1 MRKGVSVMNEDIDN
15 IIRFWFGSENIDV
28 IEARD
33 DFWFSTN
40 SQLDQEIK
48 RDFSALVASAYKQ
61 DLANWAETAKGS
73 LALLVLLDQFTRNIY
88 RGTGRAFAYDEQTRA
103 ICLQGIE
110 RGFDLELSSS
120 ERVFYYLPLEHSEL
134 MSDQKQCV
142 QLFKRLA
149 HNVDEKYA
157 GKYQQRFNA
166 YVEYAVLHYKIIDDF
181 GRFPHRNDLL
191 GRESTQAELKYLIE
205 GGATFGQAS
214 N

>member
-1 MRKGVSVMNEDIDN
+1 MNEDIDR
-15 IIRFWFGSENIDV
+15 IMRFWFGSDNVDV
-28 IEARD
+28 IETRD
-33 DFWFSTN
+33 DFWFGAN
-40 SQLDQEIK
+40 SRVDQQIK
-48 RDFSALVASAYKQ
+48 RQFSALVMSAYQ
-61 DLANWAETAKGS
+61 QELTNWAMTAKGS
-73 LALLVLLDQFTRNIY
+73 LALIVLLDQFTRNIY
-88 RGTGRAFAYDEQTRA
+88 RGNGRAFAYDKQARA
-103 ICLQGIE
+103 ISLQGIE
-110 RGFDLELSSS
+110 RGHDLQLSSS
-120 ERVFYYLPLEHSEL
+120 ERIFYYLPLEHSEL

-149 HNVDEKYA
+149 HNVNKKYA
-157 GKYQQRFNA
+157 GKYEQRFNA

>member
-1 MRKGVSVMNEDIDN
+1 MNEDIDR
-15 IIRFWFGSENIDV
+15 IMRFWFGSDNVDV
-28 IEARD
+28 IETRD
-33 DFWFSTN
+33 DFWFGAN
-40 SQLDQEIK
+40 SRVDQQIK
-48 RDFSALVASAYKQ
+48 RQFSALVMSAYQ
-61 DLANWAETAKGS
+61 QELTNWAMTAKGS
-73 LALLVLLDQFTRNIY
+73 LALIVLLDQFTRNIY
-88 RGTGRAFAYDEQTRA
+88 RGNGRAFAYDKQARA

-110 RGFDLELSSS
+110 RGHDLQLSSS
-120 ERVFYYLPLEHSEL
+120 ERIFYYLPLEHSEL

-149 HNVDEKYA
+149 HNVDKKYA

-166 YVEYAVLHYKIIDDF
+166 YIEYAVLHYKIIDDF

-191 GRESTQAELKYLIE
+191 GRKSTPAEIKYLIE

>member
-1 MRKGVSVMNEDIDN
+1 MNEDIDR
-15 IIRFWFGSENIDV
+15 IMRFWFGSDNVDV

-33 DFWFSTN
+33 DFWFGIN
-40 SQLDQEIK
+40 KQVDQQIK
-48 RDFSALVASAYKQ
+48 RQFSALVMSAYQ
-61 DLANWAETAKGS
+61 QELTNWATTAKGS
-73 LALLVLLDQFTRNIY
+73 LALIVLLDQFTRNIY
-88 RGTGRAFAYDEQTRA
+88 RGNGRAFAYDKQARA

-110 RGFDLELSSS
+110 RGHDLQLSSS
-120 ERVFYYLPLEHSEL
+120 ERIFYYLPLEHSEL

-149 HNVDEKYA
+149 HNVDKKYA

-166 YVEYAVLHYKIIDDF
+166 YIEYAVLHYKIIDDF

-191 GRESTQAELKYLIE
+191 GRKSTPAEIKYLIE

>member
-1 MRKGVSVMNEDIDN
+1 MNEDIDR
-15 IIRFWFGSENIDV
+15 IMRFWFGSDNVDV
-28 IEARD
+28 IETRD
-33 DFWFSTN
+33 DFWFGAN
-40 SQLDQEIK
+40 SRVDQQIK
-48 RDFSALVASAYKQ
+48 RQFSALVMSAYQ
-61 DLANWAETAKGS
+61 QELTNWAMTAKGS
-73 LALLVLLDQFTRNIY
+73 LALIVLLDQFTRNIY
-88 RGTGRAFAYDEQTRA
+88 RGNGRAFAYDKQARA
-103 ICLQGIE
+103 ISLQEIE
-110 RGFDLELSSS
+110 RGHDLQLSSS
-120 ERVFYYLPLEHSEL
+120 ERIFYYLPLEHSEL

-149 HNVDEKYA
+149 HNVDKKYA

-191 GRESTQAELKYLIE
+191 GRKSTPAEIKYLIE

>member
-1 MRKGVSVMNEDIDN
+1 MNEDIDR
-15 IIRFWFGSENIDV
+15 IMRFWFGSDNVDV
-28 IEARD
+28 IETRD
-33 DFWFSTN
+33 DFWFGAN
-40 SQLDQEIK
+40 SRVDQQIK
-48 RDFSALVASAYKQ
+48 RQFSALVMSAYQ
-61 DLANWAETAKGS
+61 QELTNWAMTAKGS
-73 LALLVLLDQFTRNIY
+73 LALIVLLDQFTRNIY
-88 RGTGRAFAYDEQTRA
+88 RGNGRAFAYDKQARA

-110 RGFDLELSSS
+110 RGHDLQLSSS
-120 ERVFYYLPLEHSEL
+120 ERIFYYLPLEHSEL

-149 HNVDEKYA
+149 HNVNKKYA
-157 GKYQQRFNA
+157 GKYEQRFNA